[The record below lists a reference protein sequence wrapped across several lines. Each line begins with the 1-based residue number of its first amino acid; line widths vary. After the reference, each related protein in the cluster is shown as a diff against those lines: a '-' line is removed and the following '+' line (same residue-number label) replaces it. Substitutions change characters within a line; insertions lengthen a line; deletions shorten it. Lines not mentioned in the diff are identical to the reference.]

1 MEVTRIVD
9 LPPKLYEVAE
19 YNLVEL
25 DFVNA
30 FTKIQDAPSN
40 GSGVTATA
48 PERVDD
54 YY

>member
-19 YNLVEL
+19 YDLVER

-30 FTKIQDAPSN
+30 FTKIQVASSN
-40 GSGVTATA
+40 GSGAAGDSPGTS
-48 PERVDD
+48 R
-54 YY
+54 